1 MLHSILSYVQPFGIS
16 MPCRLIVLFS
26 QTCGGHGTLYSR
38 VEHLLIAVP
47 VVIAVSWIIIV
58 FFVRAL
64 YYEFG

>member
-1 MLHSILSYVQPFGIS
+1 MLQSALSYVQPLGIS
-16 MPCRLIVLFS
+16 VLKDLSFCS
-26 QTCGGHGTLYSR
+26 LKTCGGRGTLYSR

-47 VVIAVSWIIIV
+47 VIIGVSWIIIV

>member
-1 MLHSILSYVQPFGIS
+1 M
-16 MPCRLIVLFS
+16 
-26 QTCGGHGTLYSR
+26 YSR

-47 VVIAVSWIIIV
+47 VIITVSWIIIV